1 MLRFLRLFLLLL
13 LLLATLPVVIGAQT
27 SNPTIDV
34 LHAKGVINP
43 VLADYIERGIN
54 QAEEDNAVACIIQL
68 DTPGGLLDSTEEIV
82 VSIMNADIPVVVYV
96 SPKGAWAASAG
107 VFITISGHIAAM
119 TPGTTIG
126 AAHPVSIGDTEISE
140 DELEKITNF
149 SAKWM
154 QTIAEERGRNA
165 DEARLAVTESKS
177 FTDIEAL
184 DVNLIDLRAE
194 TLESLISQI
203 DGWQVSMSDDDI
215 VTINTQSA
223 SVRHVDMSAIEGF
236 LFAITD
242 PNIAYILLS
251 LAILG
256 ITVEIF
262 NPGLIFPGVAGAIA
276 GLLAFYALGTLPV
289 NYAGILLMVL
299 AFGLFIAEAFT
310 PTFGLFTAGG
320 ITSLVIGS
328 LILFQ
333 GGPLFQV
340 DIWLI
345 ILIAVLFAAF
355 LVFVINRIVAAHKRQ
370 ATTGREELLGK
381 TAVVRTPLNPE
392 GKVLYEGEIWTA
404 VLDQGHAEPKEEV
417 TIKNFYGL
425 KLYVTKKNGG
435 SS

>member
-1 MLRFLRLFLLLL
+1 MLKFLRWLPLLFLL
-13 LLLATLPVVIGAQT
+13 AMLPGVVGAQT
-27 SNPTIDV
+27 SSSVIDV
-34 LHAKGVINP
+34 LHAEGTVNP

-68 DTPGGLLDSTEEIV
+68 DTPGGLLSSTEEIV
-82 VSIMNADIPVVVYV
+82 ISIMNADIPVVVYV

-165 DEARLAVTESKS
+165 DEAQLAVTESKS

-184 DVNLIDLRAE
+184 NVNLIDLRAE

-203 DGWQVSMSDDDI
+203 DGWQVTMPDGNI
-215 VTINTQSA
+215 VTINTQGA
-223 SVRHVDMSAIEGF
+223 DVKDINMSAIEGF

-262 NPGLIFPGVAGAIA
+262 NPGLIFPGVAGAVS
-276 GLLAFYALGTLPV
+276 GLLAFYALGMLPV
-289 NYAGILLMVL
+289 NYAGILLMIL

-310 PTFGLFTAGG
+310 PTFGLLTAGG
-320 ITSLVIGS
+320 ITSLVFGS
-328 LILFQ
+328 LILFK

-340 DIWLI
+340 SIWLI

-355 LVFVINRIVAAHKRQ
+355 LAFIINRIVSAHKRQ

-381 TAVVRTPLNPE
+381 TAVVRVPLEPE
-392 GKVLYEGEIWTA
+392 GKVFYEGEIWTA
-404 VLDQGHAEPKEEV
+404 VLDQGRAEPKEEV
-417 TIKNFYGL
+417 TIKNFDGL
-425 KLYVTKKNGG
+425 KLYVVKKNKGG
-435 SS
+435 S